1 MQNNK
6 LVYIFDPYC
15 CWSYGNSRNL
25 NELFRLYQDRMDF
38 RIYPAGLWYGE
49 KRQRVTSRLAETLEY
64 QTIRISEITGAL
76 FSCKFYHLLTEK
88 NLTLNS
94 EKPSRA
100 LVTVNRYWP
109 ALSVAYAVT
118 LQKAFF
124 WEALNF
130 CAESTY
136 EWVAENMGLPV
147 GEFMNLFRSREIR
160 ELTPWTLRQGAAYSN
175 ESPAL
180 FYVNRTGKVC
190 PVARGYESLK
200 TIRKNLENLLY

>member
-15 CWSYGNSRNL
+15 CWSYANSKNL
-25 NELFRLYQDRMDF
+25 YELFRVYQEKMEF
-38 RIYPAGLWYGE
+38 RIYPAGIWYGE

-64 QTIRISEITGAL
+64 RTIRISEITGAL
-76 FSCKFYHLLTEK
+76 FSGRFYHLLTDRT
-88 NLTLNS
+88 LTINS

-109 ALSVAYAVT
+109 TLSVEYTLA

-124 WEALNF
+124 WEAFDF
-130 CAESTY
+130 CSESTY
-136 EWVAENMGLPV
+136 EWIAESLGLPV
-147 GEFMNLFRSREIR
+147 GEFMALFHSRVIR
-160 ELTPWTLRQGAAYSN
+160 ELTSWTFGQATAYS
-175 ESPAL
+175 SICPAL

-190 PVARGYESLK
+190 PVARGYEPLEI
-200 TIRKNLENLLY
+200 IRKNLENLLH